1 MNITP
6 EPSNRSQLIENF
18 QTLLNKYV
26 YMNPTRS
33 YKSVFSSFF
42 IIQHPSPPIATHSTR
57 VNGGVT
63 AKINCRIICLLDR
76 SQPTITIDNISKY
89 YQNNLN
95 DNA

>member
-6 EPSNRSQLIENF
+6 EPSNHSQLIENF

-63 AKINCRIICLLDR
+63 AKINSRIICLLDR
-76 SQPTITIDNISKY
+76 SQATISIDNISEY
-89 YQNNLN
+89 HQNNLH